1 MKRCFHIVGLFVL
14 LALALAGCGSQ
25 SSTGNSSNGPITLN
39 LAYFPNVTHAVALVG
54 VARGTFQ
61 QELGSNVNL
70 SSKIFNAGPAEIEAL
85 FAGDIDI
92 GYVGPSP
99 AVNGFVQSHGAA
111 LRIIA
116 GAASGGAS
124 LVVRPAANIHS
135 AKDLNGKKVAD
146 PQLGGTQDV
155 SLRYY
160 LKQNGLTPQDKG
172 GTVQIV
178 PTDNST
184 TLSLFKQGKIDAAW
198 VPEPYAT
205 RLVVEDAGIRLIDE
219 RTLWPDGKFI
229 TTEVIV
235 RTAFLNQHPD
245 VVNKFLQ
252 AHVDTVQYII
262 SNPTDAG
269 TYINNELKQISGKGL
284 KSSEITQALNNLTIT
299 YDPLTTTVQTQA
311 DRAYSLGFLKSSPN
325 LSGLYYLGPLNQV
338 LTSKGLATVS
348 GS

>member
-1 MKRCFHIVGLFVL
+1 MKRCLQIAGLFII
-14 LALALAGCGSQ
+14 LALALVGCGSQ
-25 SSTGNSSNGPITLN
+25 GASTGGPVTLN

-61 QELGSNVNL
+61 QELGSNVKL

-99 AVNGFVQSHGAA
+99 AVNGFVQSHGQA

-116 GAASGGAS
+116 GAASGGVS
-124 LVVRPAANIHS
+124 LVVRPAANIHT
-135 AKDLNGKKVAD
+135 AKDLSGKKVAD

-160 LKQNGLTPQDKG
+160 LQQNGLTPQDKG

-184 TLSLFKQGKIDAAW
+184 TLTLFKQGKIDAAW

-205 RLVVEDAGIRLIDE
+205 RLVVEDGGIRFIDE
-219 RTLWPDGKFI
+219 RNLWPDGKFI
-229 TTEVIV
+229 TTEVVV
-235 RTAFLNQHPD
+235 RTAFLNAHPD
-245 VVNKFLQ
+245 IVNKFLQ
-252 AHVDTVQYII
+252 AHVDTVQYIE
-262 SNPTDAG
+262 SNPTDAA
-269 TYINNELKQISGKGL
+269 TYINNELVQISGKGL
-284 KSSEITQALNNLTIT
+284 KSTEIVQALNNLTIT

-311 DRAYSLGFLKSSPN
+311 ERAYSLGFLKSNPDLN
-325 LSGLYYLGPLNQV
+325 GLYYLGPLNQV
-338 LTSKGLATVS
+338 LTSKGLATVA

>member
-1 MKRCFHIVGLFVL
+1 MKHLLRFAGLFVL

-25 SSTGNSSNGPITLN
+25 SSTGSSNSSGPVTLN

-61 QELGSNVNL
+61 QDLGSNVKI

-99 AVNGFVQSHGAA
+99 AVNGFVQSHGQA

-124 LVVRPAANIHS
+124 LVVRPAANIHT
-135 AKDLNGKKVAD
+135 AKDLNGKKIAD

-160 LKQNGLTPQDKG
+160 LQQNGLKAQDKG

-184 TLSLFKQGKIDAAW
+184 TLTLFQQGKIDAAW

-205 RLVVEDAGIRLIDE
+205 RLVVEDGGIRLIDE
-219 RTLWPDGKFI
+219 RTLWPNGVFI
-229 TTEVIV
+229 TTEVVV

-245 VVNKFLQ
+245 IVKKFLQ
-252 AHVDTVQYII
+252 AHVETVQYIN
-262 SNPTDAG
+262 SDPTDAA
-269 TYINNELKQISGKGL
+269 TYINNELKQISGKAL
-284 KSSEITQALNNLTIT
+284 KGTEASTALSNLTIT
-299 YDPLTTTVQTQA
+299 YDPLTNTVQTQA
-311 DRAYSLGFLKSSPN
+311 DRAYSLGFLKSSPDLN
-325 LSGLYYLGPLNQV
+325 GLYNLGPLNQV
-338 LTSKGLATVS
+338 LTSKGLATIA
-348 GS
+348 G